1 MDYVDV
7 YFTFNTISLAVLC
20 AAIAV
25 AGYLAHRH
33 HHH

>member
-7 YFTFNTISLAVLC
+7 YFTFNAISLAVLC

-25 AGYLAHRH
+25 TCYLTHRQQH
-33 HHH
+33 H